1 MKKNPYIYIVFAG
14 VFWSTQGTLGKLLG
28 DGLTP
33 FQIAFSRVFIG
44 FLLILALTFANHRN
58 EMKIDLDGMVKIAA
72 MGIFC
77 QGINS
82 ICFFYSVSKISVA
95 AATALMYTG
104 PIFAVVI
111 SRFVFSEK
119 ITRLKGVALTVSSIS
134 CFLVVTKGD
143 IGVFYGS
150 MAGILAGICAGFA
163 FGVNGI
169 IGKLLMRRYNNWVVL
184 MYAFGF
190 ASLFMLPFSN
200 PVEMAIKFSD
210 FNLMAGVVLLG
221 ITTSFLAFGSYFMGI
236 DKGALPSKAG
246 IVSTIE
252 IAIAVLLAYIVFREP
267 IGLIR
272 LLGICGIFGGM
283 YILYLDSRSAGI
295 GA

>member
-1 MKKNPYIYIVFAG
+1 MKKNPYTYIVLAG
-14 VFWSTQGTLGKLLG
+14 IFWSTQGTLGKLLG
-28 DGLTP
+28 NGLTP

-44 FLLILALTFANHRN
+44 FVLILALTLVNHRD
-58 EMKIDLDGMVKIAA
+58 EIKIDGEGMFKIAA

-77 QGINS
+77 QGVNS

-104 PIFAVVI
+104 PIFAVIV

-119 ITRLKGVALTVSSIS
+119 ITKLKGIALVVSSVS

-150 MAGILAGICAGFA
+150 MAGILAGTCSGFA

-169 IGKLLMRRYNNWVVL
+169 IGKLLMRRYNSWVVL

-190 ASLFMLPFSN
+190 ASLFMLPFCS
-200 PVEMAIKFSD
+200 PVELLGKFSN
-210 FNLMAGVVLLG
+210 FNLMAGVTLLG

-252 IAIAVLLAYIVFREP
+252 IAIAVMLAYIVFREP
-267 IGLIR
+267 IGVIR
-272 LLGICGIFGGM
+272 LLGIVGIFAGM
-283 YILYLDSRSAGI
+283 YILYLDSRNMSI
-295 GA
+295 EV